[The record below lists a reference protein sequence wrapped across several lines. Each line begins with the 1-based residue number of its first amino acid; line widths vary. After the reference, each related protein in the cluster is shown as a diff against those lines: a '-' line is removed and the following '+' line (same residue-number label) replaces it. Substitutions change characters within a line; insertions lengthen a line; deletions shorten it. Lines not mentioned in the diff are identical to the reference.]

1 MVPRRGVI
9 VPRLGKLV
17 SAADE
22 VSVREIIR
30 GPITMI
36 LGLRTIMPGLTK
48 FMPGLMTFMPGL
60 TKFMPGIGEV
70 LHGVIITA
78 PCAWVNPA
86 TVVATMAAITA
97 ATIVL

>member
-30 GPITMI
+30 GSITMI

-60 TKFMPGIGEV
+60 TKFMPGIGKV
-70 LHGVIITA
+70 FHGVTEA
-78 PCAWVNPA
+78 PCAGIDAA
-86 TVVATMAAITA
+86 TVVAAMAAITA